1 MFRGYDYN
9 EGREVAWIEIY
20 LNSKEDN
27 FNKISLEINIMKK
40 LYHPNIIQFIS
51 GWYNENEKKIIMITE
66 LVSGGS
72 LKENLERIG
81 NPRLS
86 LIKKWIIEIL
96 NGISYLHSNN
106 IIHRDIKCDNIFF
119 DRITGNVKIGDLGLC
134 RMIKEKKNF
143 CTHFKGTEEFM
154 APEVHEGKYSFKADI
169 YSLGITI
176 IEMITNE
183 KPYNECDSTLKI
195 YDNIKNGIYPNS
207 LFKVDN
213 EGVINFIKLCLKKE
227 NERPSADEL
236 LNNKWLNDFESKDNF
251 ESIKV
256 VSNKSFKKFK
266 SENINK
272 DIDIKIES
280 DNNKVSQSPNP
291 YSFTQQKKIFFNSVR
306 KTSCDNLSSNSNL
319 LQRKNTSVNISVKDS
334 IKENINLDSSIQIQ
348 FIIGKKEWKNKSKF
362 FL

>member
-1 MFRGYDYN
+1 M
-9 EGREVAWIEIY
+9 
-20 LNSKEDN
+20 SK
-27 FNKISLEINIMKK
+27 I
-40 LYHPNIIQFIS
+40 
-51 GWYNENEKKIIMITE
+51 
-66 LVSGGS
+66 
-72 LKENLERIG
+72 LKD
-81 NPRLS
+81 
-86 LIKKWIIEIL
+86 K
-96 NGISYLHSNN
+96 NN
-106 IIHRDIKCDNIFF
+106 I
-119 DRITGNVKIGDLGLC
+119 
-134 RMIKEKKNF
+134 

-154 APEVHEGKYSFKADI
+154 APEIHEGKYSFKADI

-183 KPYNECDSTLKI
+183 KPYNECKCTFNI
-195 YDNIKNGIYPNS
+195 YDKIKNGIFPNS
-207 LFKVDN
+207 LLKIDN
-213 EGVINFIKLCLKKE
+213 ENICNFIKLCLKKE

-236 LNNKWLNDFESKDNF
+236 LKNKWLNDFESKDNF

-306 KTSCDNLSSNSNL
+306 KTSCDNLTTNSNL
-319 LQRKNTSVNISVKDS
+319 LQRKNTCVNISVKDS